1 MYIAYKIIERNAVSN
16 TTKLKVIFHRRDQML
31 LVIIFHFITFN
42 KSFKRNIEKKEKKV
56 YFVKDFLEKINFSIK
71 FQMNF
76 VGRIA
81 PPRK

>member
-1 MYIAYKIIERNAVSN
+1 MYIAYKIIEINAVSN

-42 KSFKRNIEKKEKKV
+42 KSFKRNIEKKGKKV
-56 YFVKDFLEKINFSIK
+56 HFVKDFLEKINFSIK

-76 VGRIA
+76 VRALGL
-81 PPRK
+81 PRQ